1 MSLRDRC
8 LTRNSSGGEEGSGYG
23 YNEGSSKR
31 KHERTIASLPSCNCN
46 INRTALGSANMYR
59 GFWYQILGTNS
70 ASTSAAYQSSRGRHP
85 SLDWLVVGQIVFSR
99 LREHTH
105 QTPYRRHGDF
115 PSFASHRIS
124 SVSPFKGLQTPK
136 TEQASSVCLSLL
148 SSRG

>member
-8 LTRNSSGGEEGSGYG
+8 LTRNSSGGEDGSGYG

-99 LREHTH
+99 LRERTH
-105 QTPYRRHGDF
+105 HIQTSRGLPFLRI
-115 PSFASHRIS
+115 ASQLLRFS
-124 SVSPFKGLQTPK
+124 NLKGLQTPK
-136 TEQASSVCLSLL
+136 TKRTSDACLSLL